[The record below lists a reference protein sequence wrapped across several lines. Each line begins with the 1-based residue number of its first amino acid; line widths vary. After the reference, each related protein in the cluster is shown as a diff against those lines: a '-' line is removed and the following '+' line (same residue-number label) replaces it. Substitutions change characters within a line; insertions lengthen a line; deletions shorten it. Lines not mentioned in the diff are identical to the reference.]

1 MQHVSVVKE
10 ITAAYAAATIAGE
23 RLISV
28 LEKLDALLE
37 AEAAR

>member
-10 ITAAYAAATIAGE
+10 ITAVYAAASLAGE